1 VHPTG
6 GAAAPEGYDLVGQ
19 VVVVVVVVVGKKLK
33 SSHASLI

>member
-19 VVVVVVVVVGKKLK
+19 VVVVVVVGKKLK
-33 SSHASLI
+33 SSHASPI